1 MATAH
6 DHDFAEPRGR
16 RRLLDRLAA
25 LLAISIV
32 AASGGLLAELN
43 GQARAARV
51 AAVEQAA
58 FGG

>member
-1 MATAH
+1 MATAY
-6 DHDFAEPRGR
+6 DHDYAEPRGR

-43 GQARAARV
+43 SRARAQHM